1 MKIEENNEA
10 NIVMAVNNN
19 TIEHKKKI
27 QMNENLQEE
36 EENKC
41 RRLFNK
47 MSILKY
53 KVCFWPCDFST
64 VQSVFWLG
72 KYGERHHG

>member
-53 KVCFWPCDFST
+53 KVCF
-64 VQSVFWLG
+64 
-72 KYGERHHG
+72 